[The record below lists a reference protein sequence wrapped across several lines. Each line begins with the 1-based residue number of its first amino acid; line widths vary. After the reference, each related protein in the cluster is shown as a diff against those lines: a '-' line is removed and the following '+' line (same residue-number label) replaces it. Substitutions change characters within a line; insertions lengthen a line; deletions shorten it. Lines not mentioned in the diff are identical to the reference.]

1 MAAEAKDLRAN
12 IDELLA
18 QEVARKSLTKAELV
32 EHATKVIQRA
42 QRQTKVLMKEGI
54 IAPLEQL

>member
-12 IDELLA
+12 IDKLLE
-18 QEVARKSLTKAELV
+18 QGVARKSLTKAELV